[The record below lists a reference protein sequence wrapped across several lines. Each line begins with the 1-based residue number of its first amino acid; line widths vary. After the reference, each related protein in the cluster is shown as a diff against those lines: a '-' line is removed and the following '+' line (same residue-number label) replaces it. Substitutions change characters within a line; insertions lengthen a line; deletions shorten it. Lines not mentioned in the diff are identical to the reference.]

1 MKVRWILLAIACA
14 ATVPGAEASA
24 QEPMVM
30 RVGHSGWLGFSYSSD
45 WRNEGGDIV
54 VDTVIPESP
63 AAAAGLRKGDTVLEV
78 NGLRATSMLL
88 GSLALEPGDVVELTI
103 SREGDERS
111 LRLVADE
118 RPEQFAFV
126 GSNVFTLRTDSAF
139 TMLRGML
146 DSARIRLDSM
156 DFPKF
161 HFRHLDGDSGRAIII
176 RGTGESVDTIHMGF
190 DTDSLISQFHFFGD
204 SVRSAL
210 DSVFVRMAGPRMQ
223 IHIRGD
229 SVVVMDSTDI
239 GIVRPFLYR
248 DGERDFEVDLQPMRG
263 FVRVGFSAVA
273 GMELQELSPALGEYF
288 GTQRGLLV
296 LQVGDDTPADRAGI
310 EEGDVILRVGDRDV
324 ESISGLRRAI
334 AAAADERVDVVLLRQ
349 RREVEVE
356 LPVGH

>member
-1 MKVRWILLAIACA
+1 MKVRSILLTIACSTA
-14 ATVPGAEASA
+14 LAGAGASA
-24 QEPMVM
+24 QEPTVM
-30 RVGHSGWLGFSYSSD
+30 RIGHSGWLGFSYSSD
-45 WRNEGGDIV
+45 WGDERGGIV

-63 AAAAGLRKGDTVLEV
+63 AAAAGLRKGDALLEV

-103 SREGDERS
+103 SREGSERS
-111 LRLVADE
+111 LQLVADE

-156 DFPKF
+156 DFPQF

-176 RGTGESVDTIHMGF
+176 RGRGESVDTIHMGF
-190 DTDSLISQFHFFGD
+190 DTDSLVSQFHFFGD

-248 DGERDFEVDLQPMRG
+248 NGDRDFDLDRQPMRG

-273 GMELQELSPALGEYF
+273 GMELQELSPELGEYF
-288 GTQRGLLV
+288 GTERGLLV
-296 LQVGDDTPADRAGI
+296 LEVGDETPADRAGI
-310 EEGDVILRVGDRDV
+310 EEGDVILRIGDRRI

-334 AAAADERVDVVLLRQ
+334 AAADDDSVDVILLRQ
-349 RREVEVE
+349 RREVEVA
-356 LPVGH
+356 LPVRR